1 MSKQLETF
9 KKLAPRGWYLSD
21 KCDAILFDALRHVAL
36 NEEFDIERA
45 NSNGMWLRRP
55 PECGDCGA
63 TTSRDMLIGI
73 MTYIHHFKRT
83 DLAQELWDYGVK
95 HNWKMGNET
104 EHPNTRVWATP
115 NIIFTLAAIKNKL
128 TGSKNILGY
137 LPIYP
142 LSTAEGYPSHLTAL
156 LINLRGDIKGS
167 INFYEKSILR
177 KLAEKNPNNP
187 LILALCA
194 KWLGNSAFRAL
205 SVRILE
211 KTWPQDRL
219 ANTLDW
225 GEEWYTQRKENDKNL
240 KPDLAAPLKDH
251 CGGDLLYVYHVLGM
265 K

>member
-9 KKLAPRGWYLSD
+9 KNLAPRGWFHHN

-45 NSNGMWLRRP
+45 NNQGMWLRRP

-73 MTYIHHFKRT
+73 MVYIHHFKRA

-177 KLAEKNPNNP
+177 KLAEINPNNP